1 MPWCCV
7 ARAAQPPARL
17 PPGCLAALQGEAEG
31 LEASPAIY
39 QGLIQHLCSEGT
51 PDVAASVLALM
62 QVG

>member
-1 MPWCCV
+1 MHALGLCCL
-7 ARAAQPPARL
+7 RCTAAHL